1 MRSDRPIKNAI
12 RAADD
17 VSNVK
22 GAELCTKK
30 CRGDRA
36 GQPVPWTA
44 MRLQK
49 LPPWEDSEEDLSSD
63 APRSSTFLGL
73 CAPSRGFIVIDRV
86 MSMMRKNSD
95 EANHGGKPHRSR
107 LVCIILLRS
116 CTRLTCCEQKRASFS
131 AAAMV
136 NNLEFTLAPAT
147 MISSRDTTWPMLVM
161 AFLGLDGSTVY
172 PAVLYGPE
180 DMASPPL
187 SPGRP
192 RTAPDDATHFSSP
205 SRPTWSLLVVVIA
218 INVADTWARRYS
230 TSPRSVRPR
239 PWPRVAMMLVAAFPE
254 AVGRLVTVTHDV
266 GAAMCGHTDKGGR
279 RLLLQPPAE
288 DEASSAWAAPSTPP
302 TAFSGAG
309 WTCRTTLAL

>member
-1 MRSDRPIKNAI
+1 M
-12 RAADD
+12 
-17 VSNVK
+17 
-22 GAELCTKK
+22 
-30 CRGDRA
+30 
-36 GQPVPWTA
+36 PWTA

-86 MSMMRKNSD
+86 MSMIRKNSD

-107 LVCIILLRS
+107 LVCITLLRS

-136 NNLEFTLAPAT
+136 NNLEFALAPDT
-147 MISSRDTTWPMLVM
+147 MISRDTTWPMLVM

-192 RTAPDDATHFSSP
+192 RAAPTMLRTSLPRADRPGACWSSSSP
-205 SRPTWSLLVVVIA
+205 LTWPTLGHVDIQPRQDPSGPGLGQG
-218 INVADTWARRYS
+218 
-230 TSPRSVRPR
+230 SP
-239 PWPRVAMMLVAAFPE
+239 
-254 AVGRLVTVTHDV
+254 
-266 GAAMCGHTDKGGR
+266 
-279 RLLLQPPAE
+279 
-288 DEASSAWAAPSTPP
+288 
-302 TAFSGAG
+302 
-309 WTCRTTLAL
+309 